1 MGAINY
7 GYIEV
12 DLDVL
17 EYAIIEIENY
27 IALLKDK
34 MTVAQCE
41 VDKLLQLCQGTDL
54 AQFKLKWNSACGEDS
69 TYAKCVSAL
78 ESYAEFLKF
87 AKSQY
92 KTVQEKAI
100 NNANSIW

>member
-1 MGAINY
+1 MGVIDY

-17 EYAIIEIENY
+17 EYAITEIENY

-34 MTVAQCE
+34 MTEAQCE
-41 VDKLLQLCQGTDL
+41 IDTLLQICQGPDL
-54 AQFKLKWNSACGEDS
+54 VQFKLKWDSASGEDS
-69 TYAKCVSAL
+69 TYTKCVSAL
-78 ESYAEFLKF
+78 ESYTAFLKF

-92 KTVQEKAI
+92 KTAQEKAI
-100 NNANSIW
+100 NSSSSIW